1 MPEDGPGNRNMY
13 HALVKLIE
21 KLVKFA
27 LQVNEFQPFVPQVWI
42 TWVKNGLL
50 KWPTLSGF
58 LANLKEE
65 WAHCGN
71 G

>member
-27 LQVNEFQPFVPQVWI
+27 LQVNEFQPFVPQV
-42 TWVKNGLL
+42 
-50 KWPTLSGF
+50 
-58 LANLKEE
+58 
-65 WAHCGN
+65 
-71 G
+71 